1 MGVTMKIL
9 QESCGNSVLLTE
21 DHIYFGG
28 MNLSY
33 QLLVKNDPKMHR
45 FYIRIQKSE
54 EVTMAELGIDLY
66 RAVRC
71 YRQMVESTVTPCTL
85 EEVLLE
91 LRYA

>member
-1 MGVTMKIL
+1 MEVAMKSQVNSL
-9 QESCGNSVLLTE
+9 ESILLTE

-33 QLLVKNDPKMHR
+33 QLLVQTDPRMHR

-54 EVTMAELGIDLY
+54 EVETAELGTDLY

-71 YRQMVESTVTPCTL
+71 YRQIVDGTVTPCTL
-85 EEVLLE
+85 EEVLLD